1 MTVRVDAAKNPQHY
15 HFLAAYFSVFSK
27 SAGIASQLVPAF
39 FAICVVAS
47 TSSAQTSAQTSA
59 PIGISMPTES
69 RVKSTGW
76 WPTKGDASRD
86 SYVGTAV
93 CGRCHASKAA
103 TQQTNAMAHAAVRA
117 ADAEILRQHD
127 HLSFRLGPYHEEIV
141 TKGEKSV
148 LAVTTSDNATS
159 LSADLFW
166 AFGIGHMGQTYV
178 YEKNGSF
185 YESHLSFFASSQDL
199 NITPGQSLAMP
210 GSLEDAAGRRMPAAE
225 SRRCFSCHT
234 TASVTKDQFD
244 VNNAMLGVTCEACH
258 GPGAIHAAAMKSDL
272 PQQGSQTIMNPGRLD
287 PVESVDFCGAC
298 HRTWEDVVTNGF
310 IGVGVL
316 NARFA
321 PYRLENSKCWRNP
334 DARLTCVAC
343 HDPHLPLEHDAAAY
357 DSRCLQCHV
366 NQPGA
371 KPSADYPGAACPVS
385 AKNCVTCH
393 MPKVESPIQ
402 HSSFTDHWIR
412 IVRPGQPYP
421 N

>member
-1 MTVRVDAAKNPQHY
+1 
-15 HFLAAYFSVFSK
+15 
-27 SAGIASQLVPAF
+27 
-39 FAICVVAS
+39 
-47 TSSAQTSAQTSA
+47 
-59 PIGISMPTES
+59 MPTES
-69 RVKSTGW
+69 RVKSPGW

-93 CGRCHASKAA
+93 CAKCHGSKAA

-117 ADAEILRQHD
+117 ADAEVLHQHD
-127 HLSFRLGPYHEEIV
+127 HLSFRVGPYHEEIV

-148 LAVTTSDNATS
+148 LTVTAGDNAAS
-159 LSADLFW
+159 VSADLLW

-185 YESHLSFFASSQDL
+185 YESHLSFFASTQDL

-210 GSLEDAAGRRMPAAE
+210 GNLEDAAGRRMPPGE

-234 TASVTKDQFD
+234 TASITKDQFD
-244 VNNAMLGVTCEACH
+244 VNAAMLGVTCEACH
-258 GPGAIHAAAMKSDL
+258 GPGAVHVAAMKSDL
-272 PQQGSQTIMNPGRLD
+272 PQQGSLTIMNPRRLD

-298 HRTWEDVVTNGF
+298 HRTWEDVVTGGF

-321 PYRLENSKCWRNP
+321 PYRLENSKCWNKP

-343 HDPHLPLEHDAAAY
+343 HDPHLPLEHDASFY

-371 KPSADYPGAACPVS
+371 KPNADYPGAACPVS
-385 AKNCVTCH
+385 TKNCVTCH

-412 IVRPGQPYP
+412 IVRPGQAYP